1 VAGALSRVDGAVIEG
16 TGLGHL
22 PTEDGILDAIRSS
35 GRPVVLVSACWQG
48 GVRLGRY
55 DIDKEILAV
64 ENLIPGH
71 DLTPEA
77 ALVKLMW
84 VLGRE
89 RALDR
94 VRARIGE
101 PVAGELTPGGRS

>member
-1 VAGALSRVDGAVIEG
+1 M
-16 TGLGHL
+16 
-22 PTEDGILDAIRSS
+22 
-35 GRPVVLVSACWQG
+35 VLVSDCWHG
-48 GVRLGRY
+48 GVRLGAY
-55 DIDKEILAV
+55 DIDREILAV

-89 RALDR
+89 KTIDR
-94 VRARIGE
+94 VKARMQE
-101 PVAGELTPGGRS
+101 PLAGELTPLPDG